1 MRQYL
6 AGAYCA
12 WHKAEVYSHCLVFRQ
27 ECTATVLPSIIGQE
41 PTVTT

>member
-27 ECTATVLPSIIGQE
+27 ECTATVLSRQE